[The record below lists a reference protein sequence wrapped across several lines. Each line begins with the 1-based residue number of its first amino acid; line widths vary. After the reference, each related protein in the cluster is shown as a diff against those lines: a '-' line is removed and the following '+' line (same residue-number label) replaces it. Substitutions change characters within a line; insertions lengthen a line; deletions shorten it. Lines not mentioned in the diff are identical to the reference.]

1 MGREHVDA
9 AEAEGKI
16 QMTYTMFDHLRVLN
30 DVLTGSGVV
39 LALGG
44 LFVCF
49 KLLVVRTPVTG
60 HLPA

>member
-1 MGREHVDA
+1 
-9 AEAEGKI
+9 
-16 QMTYTMFDHLRVLN
+16 MTYTMLDHLRVLN

-49 KLLVVRTPVTG
+49 KLLVVRTPVAG